1 MERAKTEALQGEV
14 ATLQSDLAA
23 CKERLRAETDK
34 YENERRKRKALARSN
49 GAEAVRAPP
58 SPSHT
63 SSIAR
68 RLTILFPLF

>member
-1 MERAKTEALQGEV
+1 LERAKTEALQGEL

-49 GAEAVRAPP
+49 GAEAVRALP
-58 SPSHT
+58 SASPW
-63 SSIAR
+63 
-68 RLTILFPLF
+68 RLHDG